1 MCNGISFRNCSV
13 GVAFFLLFSSFLYK
27 HMLKRLGYKRFQ
39 LTCGCFSQWH
49 CLWML
54 KQSDER
60 VCVCLCVSFI
70 RLRCILSEMDNITRF
85 QKKTTT
91 RPEKKTNYFTS
102 FSFAYVCA
110 QTQIALRE
118 SANKRKEK
126 LCFTIDQTR
135 VHALKLNWQRDYAS
149 KGLNTM
155 FRIGWT
161 IVIL

>member
-27 HMLKRLGYKRFQ
+27 HMLKRLCYKRFQ

-60 VCVCLCVSFI
+60 MCVFVCIFYSIEMHSF
-70 RLRCILSEMDNITRF
+70 RNGQHYTVP
-85 QKKTTT
+85 KKNDYSTG
-91 RPEKKTNYFTS
+91 KKTNYFTS

-126 LCFTIDQTR
+126 LCFTIDQTW

-149 KGLNTM
+149 DGLNTM